1 MTKNSWA
8 IFFVLL
14 VSNTILSY
22 SPTALTIKGWVFFL
36 GVLVP
41 LIVGIRTSLAEGS
54 TGADL
59 FETELFLGRNKI
71 VLTLLVAIISIALRF
86 FDLTHFR
93 PWITGDEALHGF
105 LAIGLCH
112 LWNWQF
118 FYTVGEHPPLLIWF
132 VSFFFG
138 HFQSPYFDLWFIP
151 ACFSL
156 MVVPLGYLA
165 CKQFFPGGLSAV
177 FSVLLAC
184 SFWPLYFGRFCHQGI
199 FIPFWEL
206 AGLYLLGSW
215 LREGNKRIRWPI
227 LLGLWVGLGTLT
239 FTAWAVVL
247 LLFILMVGSI
257 KEKVSN
263 RSVALFFGSLLLGS
277 TPFLI
282 AVFQTGYGHHLLDS
296 SSLNQG
302 FSSSHVLATHLSYLS
317 CLYWGSLQGDTS
329 YGPVWGGM
337 LNPVLSSAFF
347 IGVIVLIRHK
357 RDPKFQ
363 WIFWAMILC
372 FLPGFLASDY
382 VEFNRVIQTMPF
394 IILIAAMGLLALLSK
409 INKNVRWIFFCLLI
423 VPSVLLDIH
432 HLLIPMA
439 DSPYYQAYKKLD
451 SLAGTK
457 GPGIIY
463 TDFMPL
469 SYGHSLNVMSYHFN
483 AAANPVLD
491 LKKSTWAGVVTQ
503 ADTAPYLLQ
512 RFAGAYSEDLG
523 NKAPVEEASLA
534 LVVVPINLENRETF
548 ERWADAQEFF
558 NRLNLEAEN
567 SYNNNDYFVKGLEDF
582 KEGYSRVKDDPYLRT
597 CYWEWG
603 SQYQLGSSHEPNV
616 FCLQNAIRKG
626 YPAPH
631 LYFKLGNLMT
641 LEGKWTKAR
650 EAYQTA
656 LKMAP
661 GDRTIL
667 EALQAEETARTK

>member
-1 MTKNSWA
+1 
-8 IFFVLL
+8 
-14 VSNTILSY
+14 
-22 SPTALTIKGWVFFL
+22 
-36 GVLVP
+36 
-41 LIVGIRTSLAEGS
+41 
-54 TGADL
+54 
-59 FETELFLGRNKI
+59 
-71 VLTLLVAIISIALRF
+71 
-86 FDLTHFR
+86 
-93 PWITGDEALHGF
+93 
-105 LAIGLCH
+105 
-112 LWNWQF
+112 
-118 FYTVGEHPPLLIWF
+118 
-132 VSFFFG
+132 
-138 HFQSPYFDLWFIP
+138 
-151 ACFSL
+151 
-156 MVVPLGYLA
+156 
-165 CKQFFPGGLSAV
+165 
-177 FSVLLAC
+177 
-184 SFWPLYFGRFCHQGI
+184 
-199 FIPFWEL
+199 
-206 AGLYLLGSW
+206 
-215 LREGNKRIRWPI
+215 
-227 LLGLWVGLGTLT
+227 
-239 FTAWAVVL
+239 
-247 LLFILMVGSI
+247 
-257 KEKVSN
+257 
-263 RSVALFFGSLLLGS
+263 
-277 TPFLI
+277 
-282 AVFQTGYGHHLLDS
+282 
-296 SSLNQG
+296 
-302 FSSSHVLATHLSYLS
+302 
-317 CLYWGSLQGDTS
+317 
-329 YGPVWGGM
+329 M

-616 FCLQNAIRKG
+616 FCLQNAIREG

-641 LEGKWTKAR
+641 LEGKWTEAR